1 MIDFKS
7 KKFIVLD
14 LDGTLYAGKNLF
26 PYTGDFLKTI
36 RETGRKP
43 VFLTN
48 NSSRGK
54 TAYFEKLS
62 GLGIAENQEEIY
74 TSGTATVEYLR
85 NQEIKNIYLMATPSM
100 TEEFNDAGFTVVNQ
114 EDGMIDKDGLNI
126 TKNGDNNL
134 PWKTLP
140 QAVVLTFDT
149 TFNYEKFCVAHDLI
163 AAGVPFYATHPDNHV
178 PLENG
183 IMHPDIGTFISAF
196 KTSTGKNPV
205 IVGKPEKHIYEQLRK
220 HLSCGKEEMVMI
232 GDRLNTDILGANKY
246 GMDSIL
252 VLSGET
258 TKEMLEKAPKEQQP
272 TLVTEHIGALINSLN
287 GTL

>member
-1 MIDFKS
+1 LIDFKH
-7 KKFIVLD
+7 KKYIVLD

-26 PYTGDFLKTI
+26 PYTGEFLGTVRK
-36 RETGRKP
+36 TGRKP

-54 TAYFEKLS
+54 KAYFEKLS
-62 GLGIAENQEEIY
+62 GLGIARDMGEIY
-74 TSGTATVEYLR
+74 TSGTATIEYLQK
-85 NQEIKNIYLMATPSM
+85 NGIKKIFLMATPSAA
-100 TEEFNDAGFTVVNQ
+100 EEYLEAGFVLT
-114 EDGMIDKDGLNI
+114 EDK
-126 TKNGDNNL
+126 
-134 PWKTLP
+134 P

-149 TFNYEKFCVAHDLI
+149 TFDYRKFCIAHDLI
-163 AAGVPFYATHPDNHV
+163 IAGVPFYATHPDNHV

-196 KTSTGKNPV
+196 RTSTGVAPF
-205 IVGKPEKHIYEQLRK
+205 IIGKPEKHIYEQLRTRLDCEK
-220 HLSCGKEEMVMI
+220 DEMVMI

-258 TKEMLEKAPKEQQP
+258 TREMLEKAPKEQKP
-272 TLVTEHIGALINSLN
+272 VMVAENVGELTPML
-287 GTL
+287 